1 LWDHYR
7 DKDGENTRAAW
18 TAKEWLPTRD
28 EQHAARNRRDK
39 AKKQREDRTTPAV
52 GERPALGRRIC
63 GGVEATMGDADGGAH
78 GAAAGPGAAD
88 ASLPPFLGFSP
99 SGEEAAH
106 YRTLWAH
113 YHPCCRRAAP
123 ATRPLH

>member
-1 LWDHYR
+1 VAAAYRKLWDHYR

-88 ASLPPFLGFSP
+88 ASVPPFLGFSP
-99 SGEEAAH
+99 SPPLLSA
-106 YRTLWAH
+106 RS
-113 YHPCCRRAAP
+113 PCDQAS
-123 ATRPLH
+123 PLSRL